1 MFGIGTWELIL
12 AIIIIIIVIL
22 GIRKLL
28 IFVKD
33 ILTTKKES
41 NITKLDYLNS
51 MLEKKQITEDEYNEK
66 KKELLDKL

>member
-28 IFVKD
+28 IFVKE

-41 NITKLDYLNS
+41 NITKLDYLNT

-66 KKELLDKL
+66 KKE